1 VYPGGQVA
9 GPDTTPRGTSAAPP
23 PDTGNKSRAAAVVR
37 VDKGSDVDD
46 AVQFQELALKYLDS
60 LYNYGRLLTRDDT
73 DAEDLLQE
81 TLLRG
86 FRHRATL
93 DPALNPKAWLFRVMR
108 NAHIDRCRGRSAR
121 PSEVAFANG
130 DGPDHGGAEASE
142 LRPDL
147 LDPEEILLRRV
158 AIAEVRDA
166 IRQLPPVLREA
177 VELREIEGLSYREIA
192 AVIGR
197 PIGTVMSRL
206 ARGRNHLRAIL
217 QAHHHPFP
225 PERSRGM

>member
-1 VYPGGQVA
+1 M
-9 GPDTTPRGTSAAPP
+9 
-23 PDTGNKSRAAAVVR
+23 
-37 VDKGSDVDD
+37 DD

-60 LYNYGRLLTRDDT
+60 LYSYGRLLTRDDT
-73 DAEDLLQE
+73 EAEDLLQE

-93 DPALNPKAWLFRVMR
+93 DPALNPKAWLFKVMR

-121 PSEVAFANG
+121 PSEVALAADDRSELG
-130 DGPDHGGAEASE
+130 DAEASE
-142 LRPDL
+142 LRPTL

-158 AIAEVRDA
+158 AIAEVRAA
-166 IRQLPPVLREA
+166 IRRLTPVLREV
-177 VELREIEGLSYREIA
+177 VELRDIEGLSYREIA

-206 ARGRNHLRAIL
+206 ARGRNLLRAAL
-217 QAHHHPFP
+217 QAHHEPIP